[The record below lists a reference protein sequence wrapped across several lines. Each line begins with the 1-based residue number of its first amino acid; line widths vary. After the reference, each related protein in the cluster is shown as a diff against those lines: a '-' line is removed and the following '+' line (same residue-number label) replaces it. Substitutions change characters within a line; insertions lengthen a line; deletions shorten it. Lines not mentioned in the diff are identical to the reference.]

1 MVELARPGHPTIIFM
16 MQEKWKLITNQR
28 EVSQFLDCCARIRA
42 RLPNVETKIYRLWI
56 TRTPPTANG
65 EKSLFEGGAYTV
77 QCSTSM
83 TLLAQ
88 NSAQIICELLGERRH
103 MATVFEKMPTL
114 LPTDTPF
121 EAITKDLETKR
132 FSTPSVNPSKV
143 KVAVLK
149 ND

>member
-1 MVELARPGHPTIIFM
+1 
-16 MQEKWKLITNQR
+16 
-28 EVSQFLDCCARIRA
+28 
-42 RLPNVETKIYRLWI
+42 
-56 TRTPPTANG
+56 
-65 EKSLFEGGAYTV
+65 
-77 QCSTSM
+77 
-83 TLLAQ
+83 
-88 NSAQIICELLGERRH
+88 